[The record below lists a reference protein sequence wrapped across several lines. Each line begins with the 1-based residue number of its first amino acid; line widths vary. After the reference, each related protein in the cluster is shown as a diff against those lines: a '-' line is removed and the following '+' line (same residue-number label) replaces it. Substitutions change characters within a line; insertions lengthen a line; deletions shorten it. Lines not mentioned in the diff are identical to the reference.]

1 VIIRILT
8 EGQFE
13 VPDSLVAHLNE
24 LDNAVLAALDSG
36 DEHEFRISLAALL
49 GAVREAGTPV
59 AADFL
64 GASDATLPYADAT
77 VEETRELLKSDG
89 LIPG

>member
-1 VIIRILT
+1 MIVRILT

-13 VPDSLVAHLNE
+13 IPDTLVERLNE

-36 DEHEFRISLAALL
+36 EEQEFKVSLAALL

-77 VEETRELLKSDG
+77 VEETRALLKSDG